1 MGGSLEGDFFR
12 PHNFRC
18 ADSLGTNSPS
28 PERALPLSDSESDHM
43 LEQHR
48 SGPSLKRLKAL
59 ARESTRPRLSDESL
73 ITGKQL
79 RELLG
84 CCSEM
89 HIWRLLNE
97 EKNQAL
103 AFPKPVKINDRNY
116 WRLGAVREWIRVREA
131 ASQATAPDNL
141 ASRKQSRR
149 PPTRGA
155 RRRSRA
161 P

>member
-1 MGGSLEGDFFR
+1 
-12 PHNFRC
+12 
-18 ADSLGTNSPS
+18 
-28 PERALPLSDSESDHM
+28 M

-116 WRLGAVREWIRVREA
+116 WRLGAVREWIRTREA
-131 ASQATAPDNL
+131 ASQATASDNL
-141 ASRKQSRR
+141 ASRNQSRR

>member
-1 MGGSLEGDFFR
+1 
-12 PHNFRC
+12 
-18 ADSLGTNSPS
+18 
-28 PERALPLSDSESDHM
+28 M
-43 LEQHR
+43 LEQHPQAEPARHDIR
-48 SGPSLKRLKAL
+48 SQ
-59 ARESTRPRLSDESL
+59 LSDESL

-103 AFPKPVKINDRNY
+103 GFPKPVKINDRNY
-116 WRLGAVREWIRVREA
+116 WRLGVVREWIRAREA
-131 ASQATAPDNL
+131 ESQATAPDNL
-141 ASRKQSRR
+141 AFRKQRPR
-149 PPTRGA
+149 PPNRAT
-155 RRRSRA
+155 RRRSRN